1 MMEVTMRKAGKL
13 AALMALA
20 VALYGGGPAMAFNAK
35 HLAKFKVLNQCE
47 KCDLSGANLEDA
59 NLRNA
64 NLRKANL
71 KGAYFGSADLSGAD
85 LEDANLKGANLE
97 KTRLK
102 KAKLK
107 GAILCKTKMPW
118 GEENSHCK

>member
-59 NLRNA
+59 NL
-64 NLRKANL
+64 
-71 KGAYFGSADLSGAD
+71 
-85 LEDANLKGANLE
+85 EDANLKGAILE

-118 GEENSHCK
+118 GEENSGCK